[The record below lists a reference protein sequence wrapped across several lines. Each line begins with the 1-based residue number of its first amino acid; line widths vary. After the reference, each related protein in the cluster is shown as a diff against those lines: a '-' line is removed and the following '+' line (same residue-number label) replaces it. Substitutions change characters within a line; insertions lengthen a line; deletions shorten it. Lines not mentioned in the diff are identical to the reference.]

1 MVKVRNSAKWQD
13 YAIMFILISDL
24 ISLAVG
30 SENIHAFIKPLV
42 VPSIAFYFLSKEV
55 IKFKTGKYLVMVF
68 LFSWLGDILLI
79 FDSSLHFILGL
90 FSFLMAHFFY
100 ILIFSSYTMPF
111 KSSVT
116 HMVTI
121 LFFLVIATFILQ
133 AVWGKTG
140 NLQIP
145 VLIYTIVISIMGVT
159 ATFNTIEN
167 GDYYSLFGALLFII
181 SDALIALNTFH
192 NISLEGFNFPFL
204 IMLTYIGAQ
213 LILVS
218 SVIKQMKKTS

>member
-1 MVKVRNSAKWQD
+1 MVKVRNSAKWRD
-13 YAIMFILISDL
+13 YAFVFILISDL
-24 ISLAVG
+24 ISLAIG
-30 SENIHAFIKPLV
+30 NENIHALIKPFV

-55 IKFKTGKYLVMVF
+55 IKYKAGKYLVMVL

-79 FDSSLHFILGL
+79 FDSSLHFLLGL

-111 KSSVT
+111 KIRVT
-116 HMVTI
+116 HMVII

-133 AVWGKTG
+133 AVWNRTG
-140 NLQIP
+140 NLQVP
-145 VLIYTIVISIMGVT
+145 VLIYTIIISVMGVT

-167 GDYYSLFGALLFII
+167 GDYHSLFGALLFII
-181 SDALIALNTFH
+181 SDALIAFNTFH
-192 NISLEGFNFPFL
+192 SISVEGLNFPLL

-218 SVIKQMKKTS
+218 SVIKQMN

>member
-1 MVKVRNSAKWQD
+1 MVKVRNSTKWQD
-13 YAIMFILISDL
+13 YSLVFILISDL
-24 ISLAVG
+24 ISLAIG
-30 SENIHAFIKPLV
+30 SENIHAFIKPFV

-55 IKFKTGKYLVMVF
+55 IKYKTGKYLMMVL

-79 FDSSLHFILGL
+79 FDSSLHFTLGL

-111 KSSVT
+111 KSKVT
-116 HMVTI
+116 HIVTI
-121 LFFLVIATFILQ
+121 LFFLVLATFILQ
-133 AVWGKTG
+133 AVWDKTG

-145 VLIYTIVISIMGVT
+145 VLIYTIVISLMGVT

-167 GDYYSLFGALLFII
+167 GDYYSLLGAMLFII

-192 NISLEGFNFPFL
+192 SISVEGLNFPFL

-218 SVIKQMKKTS
+218 SVIKQMNKTT

>member
-1 MVKVRNSAKWQD
+1 MVKVRNSIKWQD
-13 YAIMFILISDL
+13 YAFVFILISDL
-24 ISLAVG
+24 ISLAIG
-30 SENIHAFIKPLV
+30 NEIIHALIKPLV

-55 IKFKTGKYLVMVF
+55 IKYKAGKYLVMV
-68 LFSWLGDILLI
+68 LMFSWLGDILLI
-79 FDSSLHFILGL
+79 FDSSLHFLLGL

-100 ILIFSSYTMPF
+100 ILIFSSYTIPF
-111 KSSVT
+111 KIRVT

-121 LFFLVIATFILQ
+121 LFFLVMATFILQ
-133 AVWGKTG
+133 AVWDKTG

-145 VLIYTIVISIMGVT
+145 VLIYTIVISVMGVT

-167 GDYYSLFGALLFII
+167 GDYYSIFGALLFII

-192 NISLEGFNFPFL
+192 NISLKGFNFPFL
-204 IMLTYIGAQ
+204 IMLTYMGAQ

-218 SVIKQMKKTS
+218 SVIKQMNKN

>member
-1 MVKVRNSAKWQD
+1 MVKVRNSTKWQD
-13 YAIMFILISDL
+13 YALVFILISDL
-24 ISLAVG
+24 ISLAIG
-30 SENIHAFIKPLV
+30 SENIHAFIKPFV

-55 IKFKTGKYLVMVF
+55 IKYKTGKYLMMVL

-79 FDSSLHFILGL
+79 FDSSLHFTLGL

-111 KSSVT
+111 KSKVT
-116 HMVTI
+116 HIVTI
-121 LFFLVIATFILQ
+121 LFFLVLATFILQ
-133 AVWGKTG
+133 AVWDKTA

-145 VLIYTIVISIMGVT
+145 VLIYTIVISLMGVT

-167 GDYYSLFGALLFII
+167 GDYYSLLGAMLFII

-192 NISLEGFNFPFL
+192 SISVEGLNFPFL

-218 SVIKQMKKTS
+218 SVIKQMNKTT

>member
-1 MVKVRNSAKWQD
+1 MVKVRNSIKWQD
-13 YAIMFILISDL
+13 YAFVFILISDL
-24 ISLAVG
+24 ISLAIG
-30 SENIHAFIKPLV
+30 NEIIHALIKPLV

-55 IKFKTGKYLVMVF
+55 IKYKAGKYLVMV
-68 LFSWLGDILLI
+68 LMFSWLGDILLI
-79 FDSSLHFILGL
+79 FDSSLHFTLGL

-111 KSSVT
+111 KSKVT
-116 HMVTI
+116 HIVTI
-121 LFFLVIATFILQ
+121 LFFLVLATFILQ
-133 AVWGKTG
+133 AVWDKTG
-140 NLQIP
+140 SLQIP

-167 GDYYSLFGALLFII
+167 GDYYSLFGAMLFII

-192 NISLEGFNFPFL
+192 NISLKGLNFPFL

-218 SVIKQMKKTS
+218 SVIKQMNEN